1 LIAAFKFD
9 AGLRKMGGEVLKMI
23 EPGRRL
29 VIVSGVVLALF
40 AMMLAAQEGSKPLV
54 ENERVRVT
62 RVEVAKE
69 GSLPEEKKLD
79 VITVQLS
86 PGETEFRDPPQRAKT
101 ESAGTGQVHYFVTR
115 SQRSIKNVS
124 KQPLSFIQVQF
135 LDSPGKYVAT
145 EIPATHYCNHGAKK
159 QCVTEQYLFCTGRFC
174 AETVTMD
181 PGAVSTQHT
190 HDSDHMVIP
199 TTDFTWR
206 EDAVGRASANH
217 EMKTGQAYY
226 IDAGVSHRL
235 TNVGTTTA
243 KMFVIQFK

>member
-1 LIAAFKFD
+1 
-9 AGLRKMGGEVLKMI
+9 MV

-29 VIVSGVVLALF
+29 LIVSGIVLAFF
-40 AMMLAAQEGSKPLV
+40 AVMLAAQEPSEPLV

-62 RVEVAKE
+62 RVEVAKD
-69 GSLPEEKKLD
+69 GSLPEDKKLD

-86 PGETEFRDPPQRAKT
+86 PGETEFRDPPQVAKT
-101 ESAGTGQVHYFVTR
+101 ELAGAGQVHYFVTR

-124 KQPLSFIQVQF
+124 KQPLSFIQIQF
-135 LDSPGKYVAT
+135 LDSPGKYVALDL
-145 EIPATHYCNHGAKK
+145 PVTHYCNPGAKK
-159 QCVTEQYLFCTGRFC
+159 HCVTEQYLFCTDRFC

-181 PGAVSTQHT
+181 PGSVSTQHT

-206 EDAVGRASANH
+206 EDVLGKPSSTH
-217 EMKTGQAYY
+217 ELKSGEAYY
-226 IDAGVSHRL
+226 FDAGVTHRL
-235 TNVGTTTA
+235 TNAGTTTA